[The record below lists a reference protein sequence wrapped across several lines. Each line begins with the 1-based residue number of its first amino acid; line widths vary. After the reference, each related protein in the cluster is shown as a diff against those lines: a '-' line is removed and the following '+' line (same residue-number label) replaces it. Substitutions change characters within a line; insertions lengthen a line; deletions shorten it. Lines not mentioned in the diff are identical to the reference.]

1 MVGRGLTRRIMVG
14 WGLTRGIYKRDTL
27 VVTLCAQLT
36 RDLLAIAKFLVFVLF
51 KIYTIKLM
59 VYVMNRTDRQ
69 QEA

>member
-14 WGLTRGIYKRDTL
+14 RGLTRGIYKRDTL